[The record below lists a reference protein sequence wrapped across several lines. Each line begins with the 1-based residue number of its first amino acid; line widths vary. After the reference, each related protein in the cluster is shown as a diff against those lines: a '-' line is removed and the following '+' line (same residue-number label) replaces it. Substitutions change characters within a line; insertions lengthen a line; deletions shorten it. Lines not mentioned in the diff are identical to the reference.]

1 LPHDLSA
8 RQAALVV
15 ALVDGGPLPAGFAA
29 GSLDL
34 ARRVIAHK
42 RGVAFR
48 NTRRRRAWI
57 LFRILGWLVRR
68 L

>member
-1 LPHDLSA
+1 MPHELA
-8 RQAALVV
+8 TRQTALVA
-15 ALVDGGPLPAGFAA
+15 ALVDGAPLPAGFAA
-29 GSLDL
+29 GSLDV

-42 RGVAFR
+42 RGVAKR

-57 LFRILGWLVRR
+57 LFKLLNWLARR